1 MATDLRVPNKYWISK
16 DHIILMICESECFCC
31 KVNERNNNNIND
43 ENLNIF
49 IEEQEIHNKSMEIN
63 LKGNKRVEL
72 IQATI

>member
-1 MATDLRVPNKYWISK
+1 
-16 DHIILMICESECFCC
+16 MICESECFCC

-49 IEEQEIHNKSMEIN
+49 IEEQEINNKPMDIN